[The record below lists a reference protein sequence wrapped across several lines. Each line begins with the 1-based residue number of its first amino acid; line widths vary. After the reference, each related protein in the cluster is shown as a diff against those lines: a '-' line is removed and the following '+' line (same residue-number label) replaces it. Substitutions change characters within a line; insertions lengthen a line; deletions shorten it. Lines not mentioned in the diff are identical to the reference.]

1 MKVAN
6 LKESWRDFWHQ
17 LRNSHGAVVLASLIA
32 TSGVLTLRL
41 AGGLQGLELRVFD
54 RMIILRP
61 TEAPDQRIVIVGV
74 TDADLDSY
82 LGASTVSDQTMAQL
96 LDKIKAQRPRVI
108 GLDFYRSLPD
118 GSKTDDLTTLFS
130 QTPNLIGIE
139 KVIGGKQDHSIP
151 GNATLVAQDQVAAS
165 DIVVDTDGRVRRGLL
180 FPTADDSRALE
191 GLGLRIALDYLAG
204 ETPSLT
210 PDLDAPVL
218 TLNRIP
224 FLPLEQHT
232 GGYIDADTGG
242 YQILLNPRQ
251 QSAAFEVVSLKQVLR
266 NQIPPEL
273 MRDRIVLVGS
283 MAISSADIFYTAHQK
298 SQRELPIKFGVELH
312 GELASQIISA
322 ALDDRVLIHAW
333 PNWIEGLLVAGIAIC
348 GGSLAQRDSKLWQ
361 RLALIPGASLGVLG
375 AGWAALS
382 FTGLWLPVLPL
393 LLALWIAAGLTGSYR
408 TSQLQVLSGKDKL
421 TGLANRRTFDA
432 SLQQAWFK
440 ALKSQQS
447 LALIIGDVDHF
458 KQYNDTYG
466 HPQGDECLKRVAQAI
481 RTAVGLNSA
490 LSARYGG
497 EEFVVL
503 LPNTSIERGVAIATA
518 ILAKL
523 TAYNLPH
530 ASSNTASHVTMSLG
544 VTSFIPKLEIPPSAL
559 VEMADLGLYTAK
571 KSGRNRIVI
580 HQPDTLSSRS

>member
-1 MKVAN
+1 M
-6 LKESWRDFWHQ
+6 LF
-17 LRNSHGAVVLASLIA
+17 
-32 TSGVLTLRL
+32 
-41 AGGLQGLELRVFD
+41 
-54 RMIILRP
+54 
-61 TEAPDQRIVIVGV
+61 
-74 TDADLDSY
+74 
-82 LGASTVSDQTMAQL
+82 
-96 LDKIKAQRPRVI
+96 
-108 GLDFYRSLPD
+108 RS
-118 GSKTDDLTTLFS
+118 
-130 QTPNLIGIE
+130 
-139 KVIGGKQDHSIP
+139 
-151 GNATLVAQDQVAAS
+151 
-165 DIVVDTDGRVRRGLL
+165 
-180 FPTADDSRALE
+180 
-191 GLGLRIALDYLAG
+191 
-204 ETPSLT
+204 
-210 PDLDAPVL
+210 
-218 TLNRIP
+218 
-224 FLPLEQHT
+224 
-232 GGYIDADTGG
+232 
-242 YQILLNPRQ
+242 
-251 QSAAFEVVSLKQVLR
+251 
-266 NQIPPEL
+266 
-273 MRDRIVLVGS
+273 
-283 MAISSADIFYTAHQK
+283 
-298 SQRELPIKFGVELH
+298 
-312 GELASQIISA
+312 
-322 ALDDRVLIHAW
+322 
-333 PNWIEGLLVAGIAIC
+333 
-348 GGSLAQRDSKLWQ
+348 
-361 RLALIPGASLGVLG
+361 
-375 AGWAALS
+375 
-382 FTGLWLPVLPL
+382 LPVLPL

-580 HQPDTLSSRS
+580 HQPDTLSSHS